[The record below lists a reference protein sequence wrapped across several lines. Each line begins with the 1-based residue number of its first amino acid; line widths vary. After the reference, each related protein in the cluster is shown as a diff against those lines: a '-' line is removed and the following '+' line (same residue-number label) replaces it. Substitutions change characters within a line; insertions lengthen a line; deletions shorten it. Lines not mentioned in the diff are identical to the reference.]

1 MSDDGAFSSF
11 STTARRRLPALFADY
26 LDGGAHGER
35 TMARNRKTFKRWGIV
50 PRGLRDV
57 SSINLSTQCFGKPWD
72 LPLFLAPLGFA
83 GMLHADGETGAARAA
98 LARNIGMGIS
108 TFSIAPME
116 TVAATGARTMA
127 QIYVMRD
134 RSITLDML
142 ERARSCGISDIILTI
157 DTAIT
162 PVRERDARNGFRHL
176 SRPTIRQL
184 AGLMKH
190 PRWLAGMHHRHM
202 HKVGNI
208 ERYTASRG
216 VMAQAR
222 DIASQIDPSLS
233 WDDLAWL
240 RAHWKGT
247 LVVKG
252 VMHPDDAYQIAE
264 ACADGIIVSNHGG
277 RQMDPAPSAL
287 DVLPAIADR
296 LAGRL
301 DIVIDGGIRRG
312 SDVVTAL
319 LLGAT
324 AVSIGRPWGW
334 ALTAGGTAGVG
345 AALDTLAQEIRDVMA
360 LAGLCDMKELHTTG
374 KRALWQF

>member
-1 MSDDGAFSSF
+1 MIDDGAFSSF

-35 TMARNRKTFKRWGIV
+35 TMA
-50 PRGLRDV
+50 
-57 SSINLSTQCFGKPWD
+57 
-72 LPLFLAPLGFA
+72 
-83 GMLHADGETGAARAA
+83 
-98 LARNIGMGIS
+98 
-108 TFSIAPME
+108 
-116 TVAATGARTMA
+116 

-134 RSITLDML
+134 RTITLDML
-142 ERARSCGISDIILTI
+142 ERARSCGIRGIILTI

-184 AGLMKH
+184 AGLTKH
-190 PRWLAGMHHRHM
+190 PRWLAGMRHRHM

-216 VMAQAR
+216 VMAQDR

-301 DIVIDGGIRRG
+301 DWTCRG
-312 SDVVTAL
+312 LVPDL
-319 LLGAT
+319 
-324 AVSIGRPWGW
+324 
-334 ALTAGGTAGVG
+334 
-345 AALDTLAQEIRDVMA
+345 
-360 LAGLCDMKELHTTG
+360 
-374 KRALWQF
+374 